1 MTENTAMNSGVVE
14 NSNGRVKFPIMEPAP
29 GKRSSQ
35 IEEYLEFHHGPGAQH
50 IALLSGDIIQTIR
63 ALRTNGIDFLYTPDT
78 YYETLEERV
87 GNWTWTSSR
96 FVSWVFSSIRT
107 SGGRC
112 FRSSPN
118 LCTLARLR
126 SWRLFSAKAH
136 AASAAEISKRCLK
149 RLNVS
154 RRCAETYRRQGEPA
168 SGGKAAVFD
177 PNVCAKQQQAELA
190 RLGARVERSAL
201 QKMLVAASRPG
212 IISFA
217 LGMPAVELFPT
228 EALAE
233 AAERVLSANAV
244 ALQYSPPLQ
253 SLKQHVRS

>member
-78 YYETLEERV
+78 YYEMLEERV
-87 GNWTWTSSR
+87 GKLDVDKQSLRELGILVDKDQW
-96 FVSWVFSSIRT
+96 
-107 SGGRC
+107 GRC
-112 FRSSPN
+112 FRSFPN

-154 RRCAETYRRQGEPA
+154 RRCAETYRRQA
-168 SGGKAAVFD
+168 
-177 PNVCAKQQQAELA
+177 
-190 RLGARVERSAL
+190 
-201 QKMLVAASRPG
+201 
-212 IISFA
+212 
-217 LGMPAVELFPT
+217 
-228 EALAE
+228 
-233 AAERVLSANAV
+233 
-244 ALQYSPPLQ
+244 SPPHIGRQ
-253 SLKQHVRS
+253 SRSI